1 MSEEFIPVF
10 DNYLGSSSFC
20 TLNYHHQVPLRFNYR
35 YSLSMFLEV
44 LHWYF
49 KEQLE
54 ELSTIIAGD
63 SENDDN
69 GSEDKDDMD
78 LDGKN
83 TCHSR
88 TGFIDIDECSEQRS
102 CLENKLVKNIGI
114 VVHDLRN
121 LGFTSMTEDAYASA
135 IFLLLKVNMC
145 YVMVLMF
152 STSHFSSY
160 WSLASTFVKTVH
172 IPKKIIFYKFKSQS
186 FT

>member
-1 MSEEFIPVF
+1 M
-10 DNYLGSSSFC
+10 L
-20 TLNYHHQVPLRFNYR
+20 
-35 YSLSMFLEV
+35 LEV

-63 SENDDN
+63 SEDDN

-83 TCHSR
+83 TCLSR

-102 CLENKLVKNIGI
+102 SLENKLVKNIGI

-135 IFLLLKVNMC
+135 IFLLLKVNMSFL
-145 YVMVLMF
+145 MVPQSFYQQFFIHDF
-152 STSHFSSY
+152 ST
-160 WSLASTFVKTVH
+160 LLITFLN
-172 IPKKIIFYKFKSQS
+172 FMAG
-186 FT
+186 

>member
-1 MSEEFIPVF
+1 MSEKFIPLL
-10 DNYLGSSSFC
+10 DSYLGSSRFC
-20 TLNYHHQVPLRFNYR
+20 SLNYLQQVSLCFNYC
-35 YSLSMFLEV
+35 YSSMLLEV

-63 SENDDN
+63 SEDDN

-83 TCHSR
+83 ICLSR
-88 TGFIDIDECSEQRS
+88 TGFIDIDECSERRS
-102 CLENKLVKNIGI
+102 SLENKLVKNIGI

-135 IFLLLKVNMC
+135 IFLLLKVNMSLMVPQSC
-145 YVMVLMF
+145 YQQF
-152 STSHFSSY
+152 FIRD
-160 WSLASTFVKTVH
+160 F
-172 IPKKIIFYKFKSQS
+172 
-186 FT
+186 

>member
-1 MSEEFIPVF
+1 MSEKFIPLL
-10 DNYLGSSSFC
+10 DIYLGSSSFC
-20 TLNYHHQVPLRFNYR
+20 SLNYLQQVSLCFNYR
-35 YSLSMFLEV
+35 YSSMLLEV

-63 SENDDN
+63 SEDDN

-83 TCHSR
+83 TRLSR

-102 CLENKLVKNIGI
+102 SLENKLVKNIGI

-135 IFLLLKVNMC
+135 IFLLLKVNMSFL
-145 YVMVLMF
+145 MVPQSFYQQFFIHDF
-152 STSHFSSY
+152 ST
-160 WSLASTFVKTVH
+160 LLITFLN
-172 IPKKIIFYKFKSQS
+172 FMAG
-186 FT
+186 